1 MFFILLD
8 FKCDTILIV
17 IKRKVYYIKVNVIYN
32 IVVRKGRGMLYYFCE
47 TNRSENL
54 SFVEK

>member
-1 MFFILLD
+1 M
-8 FKCDTILIV
+8 IV